1 MSQETTT
8 LHVSEPLVENQSGL
22 LDHDQY
28 LLLVHAK
35 DDMILQQQHTIAYL
49 ENELERLNVFRDSQ
63 QLWAD
68 QNTALI
74 LERDTAIH
82 RAEQLE
88 WELQALQAKHKAT
101 ITAENQLRME
111 TNHLQSMLG
120 QHAHALNDMSFQA
133 EHARLSVEE
142 RLRVADKTIVILSQ
156 RLQTLEKEKRAK
168 SRPLS
173 RVPTLTDSDGTSPEA
188 FQFDSYVDGDRPLK
202 ESSDDESSL
211 SHSPMRSYG
220 TSSPKIPLDSRLST
234 LFSYFDE
241 EGGSLDLDG
250 LRAHGLNTLLAMQQA
265 LKLHNARDTN
275 VRTFRKRERIRK
287 ALSGQIGRLRG
298 QR

>member
-1 MSQETTT
+1 MSQESTT

-22 LDHDQY
+22 EEHDRF

-35 DDMILQQQHTIAYL
+35 DEMILQQQHTIAYL
-49 ENELERLNVFRDSQ
+49 ENELERLNVFRESQ
-63 QLWAD
+63 QPWGD

-74 LERDTAIH
+74 LERDTALH

-111 TNHLQSMLG
+111 TNHLQGMLG
-120 QHAHALNDMSFQA
+120 QHAHALNDMSMHA

-156 RLQTLEKEKRAK
+156 RVQSLEKEKRAK
-168 SRPLS
+168 ARPLS

-188 FQFDSYVDGDRPLK
+188 FQLDGFIDDVKIK
-202 ESSDDESSL
+202 ESSDDDDSMSPSSI
-211 SHSPMRSYG
+211 RSYG
-220 TSSPKIPLDSRLST
+220 LGSPPKHALEGRLSV

-250 LRAHGLNTLLAMQQA
+250 LRSHGLNTLLAMQQS
-265 LKLHNARDTN
+265 LKVHNARDTN